1 MEEGKEEGNESSH
14 SKSFPTLSSGLWS
27 SQGRSAEVRLGAA
40 QKDRALARCEPGS
53 EGLGARSGVEMSK
66 AEPATHPAQTR
77 ARSRAHPAPRS
88 PRLELSSDAFPAPV
102 RAGL

>member
-1 MEEGKEEGNESSH
+1 MRAPIPSPSQ
-14 SKSFPTLSSGLWS
+14 LSALAFGAARAGQLRSDLELHKRTGLWLAVS
-27 SQGRSAEVRLGAA
+27 PA
-40 QKDRALARCEPGS
+40 QRGWERDLEW
-53 EGLGARSGVEMSK
+53 RSGVEMSK